1 MSKSLVSLAVV
12 AALVAVGCDARP
24 QAPEFN
30 ETTTT
35 STTLPGVEIATT
47 TTLTLPPPDIRVMG
61 RVTDV
66 IDGDTIEVD
75 LDGVSVDIRLL
86 GINAPEMDECWGQ
99 ESKAFLTSLVGNQE
113 VLLVERPDGSD
124 DVDAFGRLLRY
135 VYLDSGPSPTFV
147 NAVVVETGH
156 AVGLQDGS
164 ENAATFKAFEARAF
178 QSGYGMWGT
187 FACGDREGT
196 AEDRPVIRVSEL
208 QFDPEGP
215 DADALSDEYIT
226 IVNEGYDKVSIAGWT
241 LRDEST
247 SNRFTFD
254 AGIVLDVGDAVTVV
268 TGCEGGPTGA
278 LHWCSDQA
286 VWSNDGDTA
295 IVMDTLGNA
304 VVWYTYSG

>member
-1 MSKSLVSLAVV
+1 M
-12 AALVAVGCDARP
+12 
-24 QAPEFN
+24 
-30 ETTTT
+30 
-35 STTLPGVEIATT
+35 
-47 TTLTLPPPDIRVMG
+47 
-61 RVTDV
+61 

-215 DADALSDEYIT
+215 TLMHFQMNTSPSSTRATTKCRSQDGRSGMNRQAIASPSMPGSCLMSATLSP
-226 IVNEGYDKVSIAGWT
+226 S
-241 LRDEST
+241 
-247 SNRFTFD
+247 
-254 AGIVLDVGDAVTVV
+254 
-268 TGCEGGPTGA
+268 
-278 LHWCSDQA
+278 
-286 VWSNDGDTA
+286 
-295 IVMDTLGNA
+295 
-304 VVWYTYSG
+304 